1 MVGVGS
7 EDRRPQVPA
16 HPALPP
22 RLSGHVGAGG
32 GGPWEGLGGDWSL
45 PFNPAFCKSIG
56 PRGGLS
62 LQRGACGSAFTGEED
77 LSSER
82 LPTSEHELL
91 LSVGLV
97 AGRFQ

>member
-1 MVGVGS
+1 MRRSKGSCCGSVKVGVGS
-7 EDRRPQVPA
+7 EDRPPGPA

-56 PRGGLS
+56 PRGGPLFANGS
-62 LQRGACGSAFTGEED
+62 LWISLYWGRKPQLREAPNIGA
-77 LSSER
+77 
-82 LPTSEHELL
+82 
-91 LSVGLV
+91 
-97 AGRFQ
+97 